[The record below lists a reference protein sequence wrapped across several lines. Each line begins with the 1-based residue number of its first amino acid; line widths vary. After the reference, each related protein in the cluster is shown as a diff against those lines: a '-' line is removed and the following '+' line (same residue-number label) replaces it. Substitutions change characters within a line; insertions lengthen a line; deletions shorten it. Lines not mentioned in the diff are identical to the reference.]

1 MSTITGNKT
10 IPNNS
15 LFQMKIEYQYQ
26 IGLPYFKNNVKYY
39 SYNSEENTVKTGVPQ
54 GSTYIRTFTFIIHT
68 NDFLAINSENFHIT
82 FFADETSIPT
92 TASNYHELQ

>member
-15 LFQMKIEYQYQ
+15 LFQTKIEYQYQ
-26 IGLPYFKNNVKYY
+26 IPYLDFKNNVKYY

-54 GSTYIRTFTFIIHT
+54 GSILGPLLFIIYT
-68 NDFLAINSENFHIT
+68 NDF
-82 FFADETSIPT
+82 
-92 TASNYHELQ
+92 